1 MRASMLLAGAPLPLS
16 ERTYLMDDDIL
27 LRRQILQNHLI
38 LNLTMMN
45 RNRFYMDKY
54 VTKVSQKLYW

>member
-38 LNLTMMN
+38 LNLTMVN

>member
-16 ERTYLMDDDIL
+16 ECTYLMDDDIL

>member
-1 MRASMLLAGAPLPLS
+1 MRPSMLLAGAPLPLS